1 MLHPDR
7 GAAQETA
14 EGRAAGAATTKA
26 ATAATAATAAAA
38 AAAGVVRRGDREGC
52 HHALHAAAGSDL
64 RPQCI
69 PAGEID
75 TTLNL
80 HYQWQPND
88 NEY

>member
-7 GAAQETA
+7 GAAQDTA
-14 EGRAAGAATTKA
+14 EGRAEATTKA
-26 ATAATAATAAAA
+26 ATAAAAAAATTA